1 MTGKTNAKS
10 VVVRKGP
17 STLKGKLTT
26 LKINTGV
33 TITGISGSW
42 YKISIKTGGK
52 KKTGYIKKS
61 YVTIIRKPTL
71 SVKAAAP
78 DKIKLTWDK
87 ISGASGYEIQRYNPS
102 TGKYVKIKTIKK
114 GSTVSYT
121 NSGLASGLTY
131 KYKMR
136 SYKTVKGKKIYS
148 YYCPAKSAK
157 TN

>member
-1 MTGKTNAKS
+1 M
-10 VVVRKGP
+10 
-17 STLKGKLTT
+17 
-26 LKINTGV
+26 
-33 TITGISGSW
+33 
-42 YKISIKTGGK
+42 
-52 KKTGYIKKS
+52 
-61 YVTIIRKPTL
+61 

-121 NSGLASGLTY
+121 NSGLTSGLTY